1 MVIFKKENELELKIN
16 KYKKITT
23 FSSILRISLAI
34 LFVVFMI
41 LLISVGDYILY
52 GILSGVSFILF
63 LLSMILTNNFYN
75 FLDNLKRVSYVYES
89 HKRRRECKY
98 NNFTDTGYDLI
109 DKEDYKLLDLD
120 LFGKNSIYQYLN
132 IARTKYGRINLADRL
147 KNKTDDKHFE
157 AVDELSKIEDIVYLE
172 AAVKGFDNRSKSL
185 DYEALYQ
192 TLGKKIAINILMFLP
207 LLSFIG
213 MLIYIPLIFT
223 LGLNPYI
230 PIVFLITNIF
240 LCKLFIRNDVFN
252 LDSTSY
258 YNLCDNYKF
267 SIDEINKISFNDPYL
282 NSLKDTLNKNY
293 QSLVSAKSIFNLL
306 ATRRNLL
313 FNLVFNMVFVF
324 DFWTLFI
331 YNHKTKACDGLK
343 DLFEAFGEVEALISL
358 SNIGFDNEVSC
369 IPSNSDVIEGEEIYH
384 PLVLNCIP
392 NSFKLDGG
400 VILTG
405 SNMSGKTTFMRTLG
419 LAQTL
424 YNAGG
429 IIPAKSFSSSNLDI
443 YTSLRAND
451 MLSEGISTFYA
462 EILRMKKMNNAIKE
476 NKCLIL
482 VDEIFKGTNT
492 NDRINASSQVV
503 DKLNSFK
510 QLFII
515 STHDFELCELSNIK
529 NFHFN
534 EEYIDDKISFD
545 YKIKPGKSET
555 KNAIYL
561 LKMADII

>member
-1 MVIFKKENELELKIN
+1 MK
-16 KYKKITT
+16 KKI
-23 FSSILRISLAI
+23 IIEELVERDLAI
-34 LFVVFMI
+34 
-41 LLISVGDYILY
+41 
-52 GILSGVSFILF
+52 
-63 LLSMILTNNFYN
+63 
-75 FLDNLKRVSYVYES
+75 
-89 HKRRRECKY
+89 
-98 NNFTDTGYDLI
+98 
-109 DKEDYKLLDLD
+109 
-120 LFGKNSIYQYLN
+120 
-132 IARTKYGRINLADRL
+132 
-147 KNKTDDKHFE
+147 
-157 AVDELSKIEDIVYLE
+157 
-172 AAVKGFDNRSKSL
+172 
-185 DYEALYQ
+185 
-192 TLGKKIAINILMFLP
+192 
-207 LLSFIG
+207 IG
-213 MLIYIPLIFT
+213 M
-223 LGLNPYI
+223 
-230 PIVFLITNIF
+230 
-240 LCKLFIRNDVFN
+240 
-252 LDSTSY
+252 
-258 YNLCDNYKF
+258 
-267 SIDEINKISFNDPYL
+267 
-282 NSLKDTLNKNY
+282 
-293 QSLVSAKSIFNLL
+293 
-306 ATRRNLL
+306 
-313 FNLVFNMVFVF
+313 
-324 DFWTLFI
+324 
-331 YNHKTKACDGLK
+331 
-343 DLFEAFGEVEALISL
+343 
-358 SNIGFDNEVSC
+358 DNEIYC
-369 IPSNSDVIEGEEIYH
+369 IPTISNEIKFIDIYH
-384 PLVLNCIP
+384 PLVNNCVP
-392 NSFKLDGG
+392 NSLTINEGI
-400 VILTG
+400 ILTG

-462 EILRMKKMNNAIKE
+462 EILRMKKINNAIKE

>member
-1 MVIFKKENELELKIN
+1 
-16 KYKKITT
+16 
-23 FSSILRISLAI
+23 
-34 LFVVFMI
+34 
-41 LLISVGDYILY
+41 
-52 GILSGVSFILF
+52 
-63 LLSMILTNNFYN
+63 
-75 FLDNLKRVSYVYES
+75 
-89 HKRRRECKY
+89 
-98 NNFTDTGYDLI
+98 
-109 DKEDYKLLDLD
+109 
-120 LFGKNSIYQYLN
+120 
-132 IARTKYGRINLADRL
+132 
-147 KNKTDDKHFE
+147 
-157 AVDELSKIEDIVYLE
+157 
-172 AAVKGFDNRSKSL
+172 
-185 DYEALYQ
+185 
-192 TLGKKIAINILMFLP
+192 
-207 LLSFIG
+207 
-213 MLIYIPLIFT
+213 
-223 LGLNPYI
+223 
-230 PIVFLITNIF
+230 
-240 LCKLFIRNDVFN
+240 
-252 LDSTSY
+252 
-258 YNLCDNYKF
+258 
-267 SIDEINKISFNDPYL
+267 
-282 NSLKDTLNKNY
+282 
-293 QSLVSAKSIFNLL
+293 
-306 ATRRNLL
+306 
-313 FNLVFNMVFVF
+313 MVFVF

-369 IPSNSDVIEGEEIYH
+369 IPSNSQVIEGEEIYH

-392 NSFKLDGG
+392 NTFKLDGG

-462 EILRMKKMNNAIKE
+462 EILRMKKINNAIKK

-510 QLFII
+510 QLFSI